1 MAEIVR
7 YLHPSLLQLNY
18 QLTCTKL
25 GLVAGSFF
33 FFFGTYVT
41 SAIVAS
47 FTSTYKSLR
56 IKEKV
61 FWNLAV
67 VRAVFGVFGAIIGL
81 WAIFN
86 KSAMDNDVV
95 FGTTQTSYFALC
107 VTEGFFIFEC
117 SALAVSD
124 VIFNSFSL
132 LLNLHHWLSL
142 TGYFVVLCVDAG
154 HCFATKGL
162 LLEMSTPF
170 SALCWTL
177 LKSGR
182 ERTFLWKANQFLLV
196 HTFHCRNIVE
206 WLLVYIS
213 YQNWTHIWSS
223 MPLSVFLC
231 LYIQLPL
238 VTLVMTPYWTYKK
251 TEQMF
256 NPVDWN
262 FSRNNKASEP
272 TTRSEINKD
281 PETNGT
287 LTEQMFNP
295 VDWNFSRNNKA
306 SEPTTRSEINKDPET
321 YGTAKKID

>member
-1 MAEIVR
+1 MAEKPEVHDPTWEIVQ
-7 YLHPSLLQLNY
+7 YLHPSLVNLNY
-18 QLTCTKL
+18 QLTSTKL
-25 GLVAGSFF
+25 AVVTSSFVFF
-33 FFFGTYVT
+33 FAVYVV
-41 SAIVAS
+41 SALTAS
-47 FTSTYKSLR
+47 FTSTYRSLR
-56 IKEKV
+56 VKEKV

-67 VRAVFGVFGAIIGL
+67 VRAVFGVFGAVIGL
-81 WAIFN
+81 WAVFN

-95 FGTTQTSYFALC
+95 FGTTQTGYFALC

-117 SALAVSD
+117 SALAISD
-124 VIFNSFSL
+124 IIFKSFNI

-142 TGYFVVLCVDAG
+142 TGYCVVLCVDAG

-177 LKSGR
+177 LKCGK

-206 WLLVYIS
+206 WLLIYIT
-213 YQNWTHIWSS
+213 YQNWPHIWSS

-231 LYIQLPL
+231 LYIQLPI
-238 VTLVMTPYWTYKK
+238 VTLIMTPYWTYKK

-262 FSRNNKASEP
+262 FTRNNKQSEM
-272 TTRSEINKD
+272 NKD
-281 PETNGT
+281 AETNGT
-287 LTEQMFNP
+287 
-295 VDWNFSRNNKA
+295 V
-306 SEPTTRSEINKDPET
+306 
-321 YGTAKKID
+321 KKND